1 MQDGSLFVVMLSLTR
16 FFLCFTGGAHWV
28 RLLFLDLMLL
38 GMDSAFAFLEAFIT
52 VLHDTVY
59 FKDTPKHILLLP
71 PTILGW
77 LFSIIYCTDAGLNFL
92 DVIDFYI
99 NFVMIVVGF
108 FEAFGSGWAYGM
120 VHQIELLGTAPVVSY
135 ICANFLSV
143 FVACGLWFGVDIDSG
158 AAWSGFV
165 GLICTYLAGIA
176 VTAYYLKA
184 RLTQDDMYTWKSI
197 WWELGFGN
205 IVRLRDR
212 ITPMIGPVPFLWC
225 FLIKQFIPHV
235 LIILFIN
242 LAKSDNGNGNPIFGG
257 YGGYEDKPFQVMG
270 ILTFGFA
277 LVVVLI
283 GAIAPKLYEPLA
295 LPQVADYGDN
305 DDAAPPST
313 KKMSEE
319 PGSGDAE
326 KDAAPGGSEEELDE
340 MAAVGADEAEA

>member
-1 MQDGSLFVVMLSLTR
+1 MQDGSLFIVLISLTR
-16 FFLCFTGGAHWV
+16 FLLLCFTGGAHWV

-52 VLHDTVY
+52 VLQDTVY
-59 FKDTPKHILLLP
+59 FKDTPKHILLLL
-71 PTILGW
+71 PTIVGS

-120 VHQIELLGTAPVVSY
+120 VHQMELLGTAPVVSY
-135 ICANFLSV
+135 VCANFLCV
-143 FVACGLWFGVDIDSG
+143 FVACGLWFGVDIDN
-158 AAWSGFV
+158 AAWSGFA
-165 GLICTYLAGIA
+165 GLICTYLAGMA
-176 VTAYYLKA
+176 VTAFYLKA
-184 RLTQDDMYTWKSI
+184 RLAQDDLYTWKSI

-205 IVRLRDR
+205 IIRLRDR

-242 LAKSDNGNGNPIFGG
+242 LARSDNGAGDPIFGG
-257 YGGYEDKPFQVMG
+257 YGEYEDKPYQVLG
-270 ILTFGFA
+270 ILSFVFA

-295 LPQVADYGDN
+295 LPQVTDYENTDGGR
-305 DDAAPPST
+305 PKEST
-313 KKMSEE
+313 QQEDVE
-319 PGSGDAE
+319 
-326 KDAAPGGSEEELDE
+326 
-340 MAAVGADEAEA
+340 GAGAGF